1 MYFVSRC
8 PCGWECGSV
17 CVQVLTAEALKIR
30 ALLNLTMQSLIY
42 KIKRWHQQPATHTS
56 PIFTQTH
63 NKKKD
68 WDVMETHQ
76 MKVKARRQMKGK
88 ERTHELPDERN
99 DANTVTGRLGG

>member
-1 MYFVSRC
+1 
-8 PCGWECGSV
+8 V

-88 ERTHELPDERN
+88 ERTHELPDKRN
-99 DANTVTGRLGG
+99 DANIGTGRLGG